1 MASSFDFDTSSINSA
16 TNSAANGVA
25 KSSITSG
32 VAPTNPK
39 AELNQ
44 EDFLKLLL
52 TELQYQNPTEPMDS
66 KAMLEQTSMLSQ
78 LSMQQKTNEVM
89 TQLASQMETAFSMS
103 AMSAL
108 GKYATLDNVISKD
121 DATKFLGIPITF
133 TEDILAANISI
144 KDKSGNVVRNIEL
157 GALSAGSGTI
167 NWDLLNNSKNV
178 VENGNYTYS
187 VQYINKEGKIKDM
200 SLKNFQ
206 VEAVRFKDGVAQ
218 IKIGGSYINVDK
230 VSEFHEKL
238 S

>member
-1 MASSFDFDTSSINSA
+1 MASSLDFDTSSINSA
-16 TNSAANGVA
+16 TNSAANSIA

-32 VAPTNPK
+32 SAPSNPK

-52 TELQYQNPTEPMDS
+52 TELQYQDPTEPMDS

-78 LSMQQKTNEVM
+78 LSMQQKTNDVM
-89 TQLASQMETAFSMS
+89 TQLANQMETAFSMS

-108 GKYATLDNVISKD
+108 GKYATLDSAISKD
-121 DATKFLGIPITF
+121 DATKSLGIPINF
-133 TEDILAANISI
+133 DEDILGANITI
-144 KDKSGNVVRNIEL
+144 KDKSGNEVRNIEI
-157 GALSAGSGTI
+157 GAMQAGATMI

-178 VENGNYTYS
+178 VDNGNYTYS
-187 VQYINKEGKIKDM
+187 VQYINKNGEIKDM

-218 IKIGGSYINVDK
+218 IKIGGSYIDVEK
-230 VSEFHEKL
+230 VSEFHEKI